1 MKKRILSAI
10 LTCSV
15 LMCAAYTANAAS
27 FPDVQSG
34 DWYYD
39 TVTAMT
45 GKGLFAGIEENGTVY
60 FKPEN
65 TMTHAEFIAV
75 VDRILNLDTSAKGDT
90 WWYGV
95 YRAAVDANLITSGEM
110 SETDMDKDITRQE
123 MAMVAVRA
131 IEKRGETLSKQY
143 AENVQASIPDNQKID
158 SSYRDFVLT
167 AYENGILCG
176 VDEIGTFDPNG
187 TLTRAA
193 AAAVLNRI
201 TEPSTRESR
210 DFSQP
215 PDPLHNYNPITI
227 YEGQPRTEENMRL
240 AREGDIYVKA
250 DGTQVVLKIDE
261 VTGVLGYGQGVAPDI
276 GLTEMVGQG
285 KAATP
290 HILVANDRM
299 VTNKYGND
307 STGSWTAA
315 SFYNVNPLTGEGHW
329 DKEWSVIAI
338 KTRPNARGTVFG
350 EISEDKNFIWD
361 DDVWVCLA
369 SNNGHSLLEY
379 VNTHQ

>member
-15 LMCAAYTANAAS
+15 LICAAYNASAAT
-27 FPDVQSG
+27 FPDVKSG

-45 GKGLFAGIEENGTVY
+45 NKGLFAGIEENGTVY

-95 YRAAVDANLITSGEM
+95 YRAAVDANLITNNEM
-110 SETDMDKDITRQE
+110 SENDMDSDITRQE
-123 MAMVAVRA
+123 MAMIAVRA
-131 IEKRGETLSKQY
+131 IEKRGEKLSKQY
-143 AENVQASIPDNQKID
+143 ADNVQASIPDNQKID
-158 SSYRDFVLT
+158 SRYRDFVLT

-176 VDEIGTFDPNG
+176 VDDLGTFDPNG

-201 TEPSTRESR
+201 TEPTTRESR

-215 PDPLHNYNPITI
+215 PDPLHNYNPIMI
-227 YEGQPRTEENMRL
+227 YEGQPRENRL
-240 AREGDIYVKA
+240 AREGDIFVKA
-250 DGTQVVLKIDE
+250 DGTQVILQ
-261 VTGVLGYGQGVAPDI
+261 TGPHGVLGEGQGVAPDVGI
-276 GLTEMVGQG
+276 MDELGQG
-285 KAATP
+285 DNKIARPLT
-290 HILVANDRM
+290 ANGRL
-299 VTNKYGND
+299 TTGKYGPNSVGKNVSD
-307 STGSWTAA
+307 SQ
-315 SFYNVNPLTGEGHW
+315 YQVNIFTGEGHW
-329 DKEWSVIAI
+329 DSEWAVISDY
-338 KTRPNARGTVFG
+338 TRPRGYDGTEIG
-350 EISEDKNFIWD
+350 EVSADMNYFWNSMA
-361 DDVWVCLA
+361 WVLVA
-369 SNNGHSLLEY
+369 EHPEY
-379 VNTHQ
+379 ADIFKVK

>member
-1 MKKRILSAI
+1 MKTKKITAAVAAAAI
-10 LTCSV
+10 TIGT
-15 LMCAAYTANAAS
+15 AANAAA
-27 FPDVQSG
+27 FPDVKSG

-45 GKGLFAGIEENGTVY
+45 NKGLFAGIEENGTVY

-95 YRAAVDANLITSGEM
+95 YRAAVDAQLITSSEM
-110 SETDMDKDITRQE
+110 SETDMDSDITRQE

-131 IEKRGETLSKQY
+131 IEKRGETLSSQY

-158 SSYRDFVLT
+158 SRCLDFVLT

-176 VDEIGTFDPNG
+176 VDDLGTFDPNG

-201 TEPSTRESR
+201 TEPTARESR

-215 PDPLHNYNPITI
+215 PDPLRNYNPITI
-227 YEGQPRTEENMRL
+227 YEGQPRDNRL
-240 AREGDIYVKA
+240 AREGDIFVKA

-261 VTGVLGYGQGVAPDI
+261 LTGVLGYGQGIAPDVGI
-276 GLTEMVGQG
+276 MDELGQG
-285 KAATP
+285 KNKTTRY
-290 HILVANDRM
+290 LTANG
-299 VTNKYGND
+299 TLTTGKYGPNSVGKNVSD
-307 STGSWTAA
+307 SQYW
-315 SFYNVNPLTGEGHW
+315 VNPITDEGHW
-329 DKEWSVIAI
+329 DSEWAVISDYTLPKEQ
-338 KTRPNARGTVFG
+338 GTEEG
-350 EISEDKNFIWD
+350 EISPDNNYIWD
-361 DDVWVCLA
+361 GMGWVTLA
-369 SNNGHSLLEY
+369 CDNGRIVFEY
-379 VNTHQ
+379 YNK

>member
-1 MKKRILSAI
+1 
-10 LTCSV
+10 
-15 LMCAAYTANAAS
+15 MCAAYTANAAT

-90 WWYGV
+90 WWYGA
-95 YRAAVDANLITSGEM
+95 YKAAVDAQLITSSEM
-110 SETDMDKDITRQE
+110 SETGMDSDITRQE

-131 IEKRGETLSKQY
+131 IEKRGETLSSQY

-158 SSYRDFVLT
+158 SYYRDFVLT

-176 VDEIGTFDPNG
+176 VDDLGTFDPDG

-250 DGTQVVLKIDE
+250 DGTRVVLKIDE
-261 VTGVLGYGQGVAPDI
+261 VTGVLGYGQGVAPDV
-276 GLTEMVGQG
+276 GLMDEVGQG
-285 KAATP
+285 V
-290 HILVANDRM
+290 HITRRPLTANGKL
-299 VTNKYGND
+299 TTGKYGPNSVGKEVSD
-307 STGSWTAA
+307 SQ
-315 SFYNVNPLTGEGHW
+315 YQVNIFTGEGHW
-329 DKEWSVIAI
+329 DSEWAVISYY
-338 KTRPNARGTVFG
+338 TRPRGYDGTEIG
-350 EISEDKNFIWD
+350 EVSADKNYFWD
-361 DDVWVCLA
+361 SMDWVLVSA
-369 SNNGHSLLEY
+369 HPEY
-379 VNTHQ
+379 ADIFKVK

>member
-15 LMCAAYTANAAS
+15 LMCAAYNAGAAT
-27 FPDVQSG
+27 FPDVKSG

-45 GKGLFAGIEENGTVY
+45 NKGLFAGIEENGTVY

-75 VDRILNLDTSAKGDT
+75 VDRILGLDTSAKGDT

-95 YRAAVDANLITSGEM
+95 YKAAVDAKLITSGEM
-110 SETDMDKDITRQE
+110 SETDMDNDITRQE
-123 MAMVAVRA
+123 MAMVAARA

-158 SSYRDFVLT
+158 SYYRDFVLT

-176 VDEIGTFDPNG
+176 VDDLGTFDPNG

-227 YEGQPRTEENMRL
+227 YEGQPRENRL
-240 AREGDIYVKA
+240 AREGDIFVKA
-250 DGTQVVLKIDE
+250 DGTRVVLQIGPH
-261 VTGVLGYGQGVAPDI
+261 GVLGEGQGVAPDV
-276 GLTEMVGQG
+276 GLMDEAGQG
-285 KAATP
+285 DAKTYGP
-290 HILVANDRM
+290 LEANGRLI
-299 VTNKYGND
+299 TGKYGLNSVGKNVSD
-307 STGSWTAA
+307 SQ
-315 SFYNVNPLTGEGHW
+315 YQVNIFTGEGHW
-329 DKEWSVIAI
+329 ASEWAVINDY
-338 KTRPNARGTVFG
+338 TRPTENGTEIG
-350 EISEDKNFIWD
+350 EVSADRNYFWNSMT
-361 DDVWVCLA
+361 WVLVA
-369 SNNGHSLLEY
+369 EHPEY
-379 VNTHQ
+379 ADIFKVK

>member
-1 MKKRILSAI
+1 MRTKKLTAAI
-10 LTCSV
+10 
-15 LMCAAYTANAAS
+15 AAAALVIGTAAS
-27 FPDVQSG
+27 AATFPDIKSG

-75 VDRILNLDTSAKGDT
+75 VDRILNLDTSAKGET

-95 YRAAVDANLITSGEM
+95 YKAAVDANLITSNEM
-110 SETDMDKDITRQE
+110 SDTDMDKDITRQE
-123 MAMVAVRA
+123 MAMIAVRA

-143 AENVQASIPDNQKID
+143 ADNVQASIPDNRKID
-158 SSYRDFVLT
+158 SRYRDFVLT

-176 VDEIGTFDPNG
+176 VDDLGTFDPNG

-193 AAAVLNRI
+193 AATVLNRI

-215 PDPLHNYNPITI
+215 PDTLHNYNPITI

-250 DGTQVVLKIDE
+250 DGTRVILKTDE
-261 VTGVLGYGQGVAPDI
+261 LTGVLGYGQGVAPDVGI
-276 GLTEMVGQG
+276 MDEFGQG
-285 KAATP
+285 DQMTTFPLKPNTE
-290 HILVANDRM
+290 LM
-299 VTNKYGND
+299 TNKYGND
-307 STGSWTAA
+307 STGAWTAA

-329 DKEWSVIAI
+329 NGEWAVISQ
-338 KTRPNARGTVFG
+338 KTHPQTPGTVFG

-361 DDVWVCLA
+361 DEEWVYLA
-369 SNNGHSLLEY
+369 CDNGRSILEY